1 MYLRTPDN
9 HDARTSESSLRSQM
23 WSPACVEHIPARVSL
38 TITSL
43 YHPRTMHRVALLGR
57 SPYLRYGLRSLPR
70 TGEVKRVL
78 HSKLDLGQ
86 TSRQESFARVPE
98 TRRALLH
105 LHLQCQTAKIA
116 QIALLGRLQNETIC
130 TCKFIFGIKIDSTLF
145 ISRSWIEQK

>member
-1 MYLRTPDN
+1 
-9 HDARTSESSLRSQM
+9 M

-43 YHPRTMHRVALLGR
+43 YHPRTMRRVALQGR

-86 TSRQESFARVPE
+86 TSRQESFHGSDLADLF
-98 TRRALLH
+98 LLFASKK
-105 LHLQCQTAKIA
+105 LKDLQVAN
-116 QIALLGRLQNETIC
+116 LG
-130 TCKFIFGIKIDSTLF
+130 G
-145 ISRSWIEQK
+145 

>member
-9 HDARTSESSLRSQM
+9 HDAGTSESSLRSQM

-43 YHPRTMHRVALLGR
+43 YHPRTMRRVALQGR
-57 SPYLRYGLRSLPR
+57 SPCLRYGLRSLPR

-105 LHLQCQTAKIA
+105 LHLECQNYEKVEYNLNIIT
-116 QIALLGRLQNETIC
+116 LQSDPP
-130 TCKFIFGIKIDSTLF
+130 KR
-145 ISRSWIEQK
+145 SRYRDDTHVLVYL

>member
-9 HDARTSESSLRSQM
+9 HDAGTSESSLRSQM
-23 WSPACVEHIPARVSL
+23 WSPECVEHIPARISL

-43 YHPRTMHRVALLGR
+43 YHPRAVPRVDLSGR

-105 LHLQCQTAKIA
+105 LHLECQTAKIA
-116 QIALLGRLQNETIC
+116 PIDLSGRVQLETIVSA
-130 TCKFIFGIKIDSTLF
+130 GS
-145 ISRSWIEQK
+145 